1 MTSYLVDTGPI
12 VAFLNRRDRYHKWMV
27 DQLAAVSPPLY
38 TCEAVLSE
46 AFFLLRR
53 DRAGVEGLVK
63 LLERQ
68 IIRMSFQLDEHLQRV
83 GKLLRRYSDV
93 RISLADACLVRMSEL
108 QTDSRL
114 LTFDDDFNVYR
125 RNGRQVIPTLSPNG

>member
-12 VAFLNRRDRYHKWMV
+12 VAFRNRRDRYHKWTV

-46 AFFLLRR
+46 PFFLLRR

-68 IIRMSFQLDEHLQRV
+68 IVRVSFQLDEHLQRV

-125 RNGRQVIPTLSPNG
+125 RNGRQVIPTVSPDG

>member
-12 VAFLNRRDRYHKWMV
+12 VAFLNRRDRYHKWTV

-68 IIRMSFQLDEHLQRV
+68 IVRASFQLDEHLQRV
-83 GKLLRRYSDV
+83 GKLLHRYSDV

-125 RNGRQVIPTLSPNG
+125 RNGRQVIPTVSPNG